1 MEEKFL
7 GFYNFVAV
15 GKTRFVARP
24 ASITVEVPASG
35 AASAWVET
43 WAWSSLSPSV

>member
-15 GKTRFVARP
+15 AKTRCSGKCAGRP
-24 ASITVEVPASG
+24 PQKNW
-35 AASAWVET
+35 ASAT
-43 WAWSSLSPSV
+43 AHFIAQSPK